1 MQLHGI
7 RRLTPLAMRVHC
19 QNRAQKGQDDVPKRV
34 DPDERRAAIAE
45 AVYQVIGDRG
55 WDAVTLRDVAGTAG
69 VSMGQV
75 QHYFATKTEMLI
87 FALTHMRARVLMR
100 LQQQLA
106 ALPQPVT
113 LRDQIRAT
121 IAVMLP
127 VDEPGR
133 QEAAVNIA
141 FFSAATVT
149 PEYATLLREG
159 YARQLGFGRAQLAE
173 AATDGLLNDNIDP
186 ALEADAL
193 YFLIQGLVGPVLIG
207 QLTPESALA
216 ILDHQLTRIFR
227 PPSPVN

>member
-7 RRLTPLAMRVHC
+7 QRLDVLAMRTHC
-19 QNRAQKGQDDVPKRV
+19 QDRGQKGHDDVPKRV

-55 WDAVTLRDVAGTAG
+55 WDAVTLRDVASTAG

-75 QHYFATKTEMLI
+75 QHYFATKTDMLL
-87 FALTHMRARVLMR
+87 FALTHMRARVLTR
-100 LQQQLA
+100 LQQQLET
-106 ALPQPVT
+106 LPQPVS

-121 IAVMLP
+121 IGVMLP

-149 PEYATLLREG
+149 PEYARLLHDG
-159 YARQLGFGRAQLAE
+159 YTRQLGFGRAQF
-173 AATDGLLNDNIDP
+173 AAAAADGLLNDNIDP
-186 ALEADAL
+186 AKEADAL
-193 YFLIQGLVGPVLIG
+193 YFLIQGLIGPVLIG
-207 QLTPESALA
+207 LLTPEEATA

-227 PPSPVN
+227 KT

>member
-1 MQLHGI
+1 
-7 RRLTPLAMRVHC
+7 
-19 QNRAQKGQDDVPKRV
+19 
-34 DPDERRAAIAE
+34 
-45 AVYQVIGDRG
+45 
-55 WDAVTLRDVAGTAG
+55 
-69 VSMGQV
+69 
-75 QHYFATKTEMLI
+75 MLL
-87 FALTHMRARVLMR
+87 FALTHMRARILTR

-113 LRDQIRAT
+113 LRDQIRST

-149 PEYATLLREG
+149 PEYATLLRDG
-159 YARQLGFGRAQLAE
+159 YARQLGFGRAQLA
-173 AATDGLLNDNIDP
+173 AAAADGLLNDYIDP
-186 ALEADAL
+186 VLEADAL
-193 YFLIQGLVGPVLIG
+193 YFLVQGLVGPVLIG
-207 QLTPESALA
+207 LQAPEEALA

>member
-7 RRLTPLAMRVHC
+7 QRFDILAMRTHC
-19 QNRAQKGQDDVPKRV
+19 QDRVQKGHDDVPKRV

-55 WDAVTLRDVAGTAG
+55 WDAVTLRDVASTAG

-75 QHYFATKTEMLI
+75 QHYFATKTDMLL
-87 FALTHMRARVLMR
+87 FALTHMRARVLTR
-100 LQQQLA
+100 LQQQLET
-106 ALPQPVT
+106 LPQPVS

-121 IAVMLP
+121 IGVMLP

-149 PEYATLLREG
+149 PEYARLLHDG
-159 YARQLGFGRAQLAE
+159 YTRQLGFGRAQF
-173 AATDGLLNDNIDP
+173 AAAAGDGLLNDNIDP
-186 ALEADAL
+186 AKEADAL
-193 YFLIQGLVGPVLIG
+193 YFLVQGLIGPVLIG
-207 QLTPESALA
+207 LLTPEEATA
-216 ILDHQLTRIFR
+216 ILDRQLTRIFR
-227 PPSPVN
+227 KT